1 MNLYSWNDRQ
11 IPLDNDRRLHIPA
24 SSLTRG
30 RLIGLFGESG
40 CGKTTLLHDLF
51 VQTRGKLRV
60 GYLKQD
66 IVLHPLLT
74 VEETLRYYV
83 SLRSR
88 DGLAL
93 VPYVLEKLRLS
104 RIGGHRVG
112 SFETGGISG
121 GEKKRLMI
129 AYHLID
135 TRADVLFLDE
145 PFSGL
150 DEENIRIIM
159 DVLEAYQDQAIVLS
173 AHQLPQSLMGR
184 FHEVWRIECRDSNY
198 LSLCYYGGVAAGG
211 GFIDILLDDPRSAES
226 ASDIVARTSFWE
238 QARILQSRDRLIAL
252 RTPAALV
259 AKHAIPFAIVL
270 SQGLVIGFMWQHYSK
285 WARSGAF
292 LDLLLVL
299 VVFHILLFT
308 VSILPVSTLS
318 DHFQKRNIVIHEA
331 RQNLFSPTAYLA
343 GAILAD
349 QGLLA
354 LSGVA
359 IASLGFVPS
368 PVFLVFCA
376 NVVGPMLFSNMLM
389 WFCSFAVTSSYNVIL
404 RILTAYVSLSFVSS
418 MGFLLRHKIF
428 GYLQYG
434 SMIHIQTSIFLQS
447 IQWIEPRLA
456 PQAAQA
462 LDLVSAI
469 PVQMPI
475 AGWVAVSVGMWLVL
489 PILILMTNHIFPFEN

>member
-1 MNLYSWNDRQ
+1 MILYSWNDRQ
-11 IPLDNDRRLHIPA
+11 IPLDKDRRLHIPS

-40 CGKTTLLHDLF
+40 SGKTTFLRDLF
-51 VQTRGKLRV
+51 VQARRRLRV

-66 IVLHPLLT
+66 IVLHPQLT
-74 VEETLRYYV
+74 VEETLRFYV
-83 SLRSR
+83 SLRCK

-93 VPYVLEKLRLS
+93 VPFILEKLRLS
-104 RIGGHRVG
+104 HIAGHRVG
-112 SFETGGISG
+112 SIETGGISG

-135 TRADVLFLDE
+135 TRSDVLLMDE

-150 DEENIRIIM
+150 DDENIRIIM
-159 DVLEAYQDQAIVLS
+159 DVLDAYKDHAIVLS
-173 AHQLPQSLMGR
+173 AHQIPQNLMDR
-184 FHEVWRIECRDSNY
+184 FHEVWRIEPRGND
-198 LSLCYYGGVAAGG
+198 LSLCYYGAPTG
-211 GFIDILLDDPRSAES
+211 GFVDVILDDPGRGEEAR
-226 ASDIVARTSFWE
+226 DVVPRTSFWG
-238 QARILQSRDRLIAL
+238 QVRILQSRDRMIAL

-259 AKHAIPFAIVL
+259 AKHVIPFAIVL
-270 SQGLVIGFMWQHYSK
+270 SQGLIIGFMWQHYSK
-285 WARSGAF
+285 WVRSGAF
-292 LDLLLVL
+292 LDLFLVL

-308 VSILPVSTLS
+308 VSVLPVSTLS
-318 DHFQKRNIVIHEA
+318 DHFQKRNIIIHEYK
-331 RQNLFSPTAYLA
+331 QDLFSPVAYLT

-354 LSGVA
+354 LSGIA

-368 PVFLVFCA
+368 PIFLVFCA
-376 NVVGPMLFSNMLM
+376 NVVAPMLFSNMLM

-404 RILTAYVSLSFVSS
+404 RILTGYVSISFVSS
-418 MGFLLRHKIF
+418 MGFLIRHRIF

-447 IQWIEPRLA
+447 LQQIEPRLA
-456 PQAAQA
+456 DQAGKA

-469 PVQMPI
+469 PVPLSI
-475 AGWVAVSVGMWLVL
+475 TGWVSLSIGMWIILPVL
-489 PILILMTNHIFPFEN
+489 IFATNRLFPFQN